1 MGSFDRNINYS
12 NNHYFYSLSSCSL
25 CFFFLFLARSLCS
38 SILSKKKKITTKKFS
53 IKLNVYRFELHMP
66 KCVFWPVQTTTSIS
80 LSHLITVK
88 VWVVVFSLQLLN
100 MLFFSLPFSFTCFFI
115 VCGCA
120 FFTLWRS
127 SWQEWSFVAESKW

>member
-12 NNHYFYSLSSCSL
+12 NNHYFYSLSCCSL

-38 SILSKKKKITTKKFS
+38 FILFKKKKKLQQKKFS
-53 IKLNVYRFELHMP
+53 IKLNVYRFELRMP

-80 LSHLITVK
+80 LSHLITLK

-100 MLFFSLPFSFTCFFI
+100 KLFFSLPFSFTCFFI

-120 FFTLWRS
+120 FFTL
-127 SWQEWSFVAESKW
+127 